1 MASTTSRAELYF
13 SCDVETDGPIPG
25 IYSMLSIGMAVC
37 GRDDDD
43 GFEALDPDRAT
54 FYRELQPI
62 SERFEP
68 EAVAVSGLDR
78 ARLAVE
84 GAPPERAMGELVE
97 WVREAAGERKPIFV
111 AYPLGFDWSFAH
123 YYFVRYAGGSPFGH
137 AGHLDVKTLYAAKA
151 GVPVGSVGKSSMP
164 QHLLSTRPHT
174 HNALDD
180 AIEQGE
186 LLQNLMAWDGRRS
199 PT

>member
-1 MASTTSRAELYF
+1 MSELYF

-25 IYSMLSIGMAVC
+25 VYSMLSIGVAIC
-37 GRDDDD
+37 GRDDGN
-43 GFEALDPDRAT
+43 GFEPLDPELET
-54 FYRELQPI
+54 FYRELQPV

-68 EAVAVSGLDR
+68 EALAVSGLDR

-84 GAPPERAMGELVE
+84 GAPPERAMRELDS
-97 WVREAAGERKPIFV
+97 WVRKEAGGRKPIFV
-111 AYPLGFDWSFAH
+111 AYPLGFDWSFVH

-137 AGHLDVKTLYAAKA
+137 ARHLDVKTLYAAKA

-164 QHLLSTRPHT
+164 EHLLSTRRHT

-186 LLQNLMAWDGRRS
+186 LFQNVMAWNGADE
-199 PT
+199 